1 MLAEGLALRDGLRL
15 SDKLAERLALRDGLA
30 EGDWLAEDDLDAL
43 ELGETEADEDREA
56 DKLGDRDSD
65 NETDGLAETASRPM
79 AVHTAV
85 VDVPTFKYRL
95 RPVLSKSRKKAP

>member
-1 MLAEGLALRDGLRL
+1 
-15 SDKLAERLALRDGLA
+15 
-30 EGDWLAEDDLDAL
+30 
-43 ELGETEADEDREA
+43 
-56 DKLGDRDSD
+56 
-65 NETDGLAETASRPM
+65 M